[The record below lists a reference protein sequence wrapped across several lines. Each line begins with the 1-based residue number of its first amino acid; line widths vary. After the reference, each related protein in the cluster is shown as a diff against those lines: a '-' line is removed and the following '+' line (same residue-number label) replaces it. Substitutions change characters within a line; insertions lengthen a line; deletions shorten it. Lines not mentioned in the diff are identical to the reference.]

1 MKNRITK
8 NRITKNQVYKV
19 REKKKP
25 SEMMCF
31 GMLCMF
37 LIYTLTLT
45 GCGKDDMV
53 MLSND
58 IISDVPAASG
68 NGSLESQKGTG
79 SGMDENYHERTIY
92 VFICGAVNNPGVYEL
107 DNGARI
113 VDAIIAAGGM
123 YEDAAPYYLNQAAIL
138 NDGDKLYVPTKEEIE
153 NKIVNSES
161 ADVSMAEINFLDT
174 GVGQSPANTA
184 ENGLININTAGLSEL
199 KSLPGIGDAKARK
212 IIEYREDNG
221 PYSSIEDIMKVQ
233 GIKSGMFDKIKDK
246 ITVM

>member
-1 MKNRITK
+1 MLQIGKM
-8 NRITKNQVYKV
+8 
-19 REKKKP
+19 KKP

-31 GMLCMF
+31 GIICMC

-45 GCGKDDMV
+45 GCGKDEMV
-53 MLSND
+53 MLNNAPLSGTPSGDN
-58 IISDVPAASG
+58 SDFI
-68 NGSLESQKGTG
+68 ESQKETG
-79 SGMDENYHERTIY
+79 SDKGEKSGLGSIY
-92 VFICGAVNNPGVYEL
+92 VFICGAVKSPGVYEL
-107 DNGARI
+107 DNGSRI

-138 NDGDKLYVPTKEEIE
+138 NDGDKLYVPTKDEIE

-161 ADVSMAEINFLDT
+161 ADVSMVDMSYPD
-174 GVGQSPANTA
+174 VGYGQPPANA
-184 ENGLININTAGLSEL
+184 DENGLININTAGLSEL
-199 KSLPGIGDAKARK
+199 KSLPGIGDAKAK
-212 IIEYREDNG
+212 SIIEYRDSNG